1 MSIQSER
8 GYSIRI
14 ALRENRMCISKEVL
28 CFIGKPRYIQ
38 LFVNRE
44 KQLLF
49 IKGCDTKA
57 PQSFAVPPRVYAD
70 TEYKYRMTKAA
81 FAEAIGTFQC
91 WDDHGKYR
99 LYGSSYADRIMR
111 FSFEDA
117 EQLGGDEEV

>member
-1 MSIQSER
+1 MSIQPEH
-8 GYSIRI
+8 GYPIRI

-28 CFIGKPRYIQ
+28 YFIGKPRYIQ

-44 KQLLF
+44 RQLLF
-49 IKGCDTKA
+49 IKGSDTRE

-70 TEYKYRMTKAA
+70 TEYKFRMTKVA

-91 WDDHGKYR
+91 WDDQGKYR
-99 LYGSSYADRIMR
+99 LYGSPYAERIMR

-117 EQLGGDEEV
+117 VRLDGDEEM